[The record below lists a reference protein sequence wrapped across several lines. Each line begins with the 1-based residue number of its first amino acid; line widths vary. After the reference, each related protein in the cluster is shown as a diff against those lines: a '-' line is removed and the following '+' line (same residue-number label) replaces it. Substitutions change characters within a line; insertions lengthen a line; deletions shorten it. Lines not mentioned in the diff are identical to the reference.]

1 MQQLQI
7 HFFLTF
13 APPFISLS
21 KQSLFSKT
29 TTKNPAN
36 HTNKLKMWCF
46 CQTTAETEKQN
57 FWEAGTQRDTREFSG
72 NVWRRRGLPAARNT
86 SHSQTGLPHSQL
98 SGARPSVRP
107 SSSPQLLHQAKLEK
121 KQKTKNLPRHVGCA
135 SPDKHE
141 RPTDR
146 GDPGNG
152 RSKSPDDAAGLV
164 AVCQKGEVR
173 V

>member
-1 MQQLQI
+1 MKPLGYVI
-7 HFFLTF
+7 FLNCNFYATITNTFFLTF
-13 APPFISLS
+13 APPFSSLS

-29 TTKNPAN
+29 TTKTPNN

-72 NVWRRRGLPAARNT
+72 NVWRWRGLPVARNT

-107 SSSPQLLHQAKLEK
+107 SSSPQLLHQAKLEENK
-121 KQKTKNLPRHVGCA
+121 KPA
-135 SPDKHE
+135 SACWLCKS
-141 RPTDR
+141 RQARTTDR
-146 GDPGNG
+146 PRRPG
-152 RSKSPDDAAGLV
+152 
-164 AVCQKGEVR
+164 
-173 V
+173 